1 MALFMNGN
9 SIKPVEIDTV
19 LDMYYR
25 RDVLR
30 ENVADE
36 LPANIRDV
44 EAILQADGMV
54 MPMAG
59 QLRITPK
66 GRAQYC
72 TGGYTA
78 KEQKEIEKLR
88 WQAVITTAAA
98 LIGAIAGVLGG
109 LVVSCL
115 GG

>member
-1 MALFMNGN
+1 MEEK
-9 SIKPVEIDTV
+9 SIKSTQLDTV

-30 ENVADE
+30 ENVADK
-36 LPANIRDV
+36 LPDGIRDI
-44 EAILQADGMV
+44 ESILQTDGMIS
-54 MPMAG
+54 PIAG
-59 QLRITPK
+59 QLRLTCK

-78 KEQKEIEKLR
+78 KEQKEKEKLR